1 MPHIPGWVIFCIIA
15 IILCIVLYLLYKFGD
30 KQQKKQQEARQQM
43 YDNMQVVNMLVIDK
57 KHMKI
62 SEAGFPKAI
71 MDQMPKRA
79 SRSKGAVVKAKI
91 GPQIV
96 TLLCD
101 EGVYDQVPVKA
112 EVKAQISG
120 IYIMGIKNTRNVA
133 PPPPEKKGFMQKWA
147 TKNNSMLDEE
157 INAGSEMKNGKNVKN
172 MQQASKGQM
181 KNKALNPSA
190 KKNKSTKK
198 RKNKSKKKKR

>member
-15 IILCIVLYLLYKFGD
+15 VILCIILFVLYKFGD
-30 KQQKKQQEARQQM
+30 KQQKKQQDARQQM

-57 KHMKI
+57 KRMKI

-71 MDQMPKRA
+71 VDQMPKRTM
-79 SRSKGAVVKAKI
+79 RSKGAVVKAKI

-96 TLLCD
+96 SLLCD
-101 EGVYDQVPVKA
+101 EGIYDQVPVKT
-112 EVKAQISG
+112 EIKAQISG

-133 PPPPEKKGFMQKWA
+133 PPPPEKKGLFQKWA

-157 INAGSEMKNGKNVKN
+157 LNVGSEMKTGKNVKN
-172 MQQASKGQM
+172 LQHASKGQM
-181 KNKALNPSA
+181 KNNALNPSK

-198 RKNKSKKKKR
+198 RKNKNRKKKR